1 MVDKP
6 ADNTREK
13 IITAFLSLLAETSFE
28 KIGLAA
34 VADKAGVLL
43 AEMRKYFG
51 STFDMVAGFVRTTD
65 EKVLAGGDVED
76 AQATM
81 RDRLF
86 DVLMRRFE
94 VLTPNRAAVRSLAC
108 TARRNP
114 RFALGMNKL
123 AVRSQQW
130 MMSAAGLDSSGLAG
144 GMRAQALAVLFAR
157 VMRVWLDDEDPGLA
171 RTMAELDRELA
182 AGARLATLFDD
193 LCRFVPRCRPR
204 RTREPRRRP
213 PPEAQTMQA

>member
-1 MVDKP
+1 MAENSANNRDKIL
-6 ADNTREK
+6 E
-13 IITAFLSLLAETSFE
+13 AFLSLLAETSFE

-34 VADKAGVLL
+34 VAGKAGVSL

-51 STFDMVAGFVRTTD
+51 STFDMVAGFVRATD
-65 EKVLAGGDVED
+65 EKVLAGGDVDD
-76 AQATM
+76 AQATT

-130 MMSAAGLDSSGLAG
+130 MMSAAGLDSSGLKG
-144 GMRAQALAVLFAR
+144 GMRAQALAVMFAR

-193 LCRFVPRCRPR
+193 LCRFAPRCRPR
-204 RTREPRRRP
+204 RTREARHRP
-213 PPEAQTMQA
+213 PPEPQTMQA